1 MTTLA
6 RAPRGRE
13 IAAFATIATASAL
26 AAARPLPCLAT
37 DDGRA
42 PQPSEPPPRREHE
55 HEHGQEEDTPD
66 ELPPAAAH
74 AEDELPA
81 SLGNRCLSALG
92 LYYAGRFGA
101 ADDDETPLYAL
112 LEMTYGGPYLAAA
125 VDAIATSELDGPA
138 IADALLDGFVHIL
151 PGGDAQRAEVYA
163 FLDAAAA
170 VVRAG
175 AEGAA
180 FEALERGEGAVP
192 DGGALHVP
200 LVTLALLFEPSD
212 RPRWLYAFEA
222 LRALAAY
229 LRDEQ
234 RFGLVA
240 IHVIVAISEAR
251 LGLRGAR

>member
-1 MTTLA
+1 
-6 RAPRGRE
+6 
-13 IAAFATIATASAL
+13 
-26 AAARPLPCLAT
+26 
-37 DDGRA
+37 
-42 PQPSEPPPRREHE
+42 
-55 HEHGQEEDTPD
+55 
-66 ELPPAAAH
+66 
-74 AEDELPA
+74 
-81 SLGNRCLSALG
+81 
-92 LYYAGRFGA
+92 
-101 ADDDETPLYAL
+101 
-112 LEMTYGGPYLAAA
+112 MTYGGPFLAAA
-125 VDAIATSELDGPA
+125 VDAIATSGLDGPA
-138 IADALLDGFVHIL
+138 IADALLDGFAHLL
-151 PGGDAQRAEVYA
+151 PGAADAQRAEVGA

-175 AEGAA
+175 AGAEGAA
-180 FEALERGEGAVP
+180 FEALERGDATVP

-229 LRDEQ
+229 VRDEQ